1 MNMPNP
7 YDNLFHNDP
16 TRAFS
21 ANLPPV
27 PEPDAHPENQPEP
40 LDEILKKNALF
51 HEKAE
56 AFSALLSRLRVIDHK
71 VPNEVLAMFVSFGEN
86 HDQGSLAG
94 EKSCHELLSKKFRL
108 IIEPMREL
116 AALHLDTVRQFNNDI
131 DDSYFSVEKE
141 DGEVKSEKADAV
153 DGILLQ
159 RRVLSEAAENLQILE
174 DALQA
179 CERRMKKYVN
189 AGGTNNLSA
198 SELSLLASNR
208 ERLTDGTEHQFN
220 YSFFDINLLDKAAI
234 TLGIYLKETTAQYLQ
249 KLVYAFENR

>member
-1 MNMPNP
+1 MPNP
-7 YDNLFHNDP
+7 YDDLFGSNP
-16 TRAFS
+16 PRAFG
-21 ANLPPV
+21 ANLPPM
-27 PEPDAHPENQPEP
+27 PEDDAHLENQPEP

-51 HEKAE
+51 HEKAQE
-56 AFSALLSRLRVIDHK
+56 FSALLSRLRVVDHK
-71 VPNEVLAMFVSFGEN
+71 VTNEVLAMFVNIGEN

-108 IIEPMREL
+108 IIEPMQEL
-116 AALHLDTVRQFNNDI
+116 AALHLEAVKQFNNDI

-141 DGEVKSEKADAV
+141 DLEVKSEKADAV

-159 RRVLSEAAENLQILE
+159 RKILSEAAENLQILE

-189 AGGTNNLSA
+189 AGGINNLSA
-198 SELSLLASNR
+198 AELALLASNR
-208 ERLTDGTEHQFN
+208 ERLTNGLEHQFN

-234 TLGIYLKETTAQYLQ
+234 TFGVYQKETTAQYLQ
-249 KLVYAFENR
+249 RLMDAFENRK